1 MPVGF
6 DGKTAVVHRNRTNH
20 RPPWHRH
27 RPRSVV
33 VRDHLRQP
41 KDQRL
46 QVFPGCG
53 RHAEH
58 RPAALGD
65 VVTDELRELAGLRH
79 IDFVEDHRTRPCGE
93 IAQSRV
99 PLQRGRVAREF
110 RFQRVDV
117 RDGVAARLGGSAI
130 HHMHQYSAALD
141 VPQKVQPQTTA
152 PGCARDQPRHVG
164 DGERVLASRDHTEV
178 GHQGGERVVGDL
190 RLGRRNRRHQRGFAG
205 RRKPDQADVGDGLE
219 FQGEVSGLSLFAE
232 ECETGGLTHAGSQ
245 RGVAQTATAS
255 GGGFKAGARADQVG
269 Q

>member
-1 MPVGF
+1 
-6 DGKTAVVHRNRTNH
+6 
-20 RPPWHRH
+20 
-27 RPRSVV
+27 
-33 VRDHLRQP
+33 
-41 KDQRL
+41 
-46 QVFPGCG
+46 
-53 RHAEH
+53 
-58 RPAALGD
+58 
-65 VVTDELRELAGLRH
+65 
-79 IDFVEDHRTRPCGE
+79 
-93 IAQSRV
+93 
-99 PLQRGRVAREF
+99 
-110 RFQRVDV
+110 
-117 RDGVAARLGGSAI
+117 
-130 HHMHQYSAALD
+130 MHQYSAALD

-164 DGERVLASRDHTEV
+164 DGERVLASRDYTEV